1 MSLRVT
7 GVTFFDLAKPSSYC
21 RKEQGRANSVP
32 TPNPLVQLTVLALE
46 TPKITQISIT
56 EC

>member
-1 MSLRVT
+1 VT
-7 GVTFFDLAKPSSYC
+7 GVTFFDLAKPSSYY